1 MSDDESLGEDEDE
14 DEELLRQYAEDES
27 GSDDYSDMEADDP
40 SVDAFRASIAQFD
53 PIITHTVEDDAAAV
67 EAHLR
72 RAACWAAC
80 LETTECHGMP
90 PLHFAALC
98 GSVHA
103 GRALLEAGAR
113 ADALDANGQT
123 PLVLAVRAAS
133 MRCSDLASEGLG
145 ADAAELEGFLSLSA
159 DLLACGAACSELLT
173 AEGAEELLGWVGR
186 EAPVE
191 WRALLR
197 DALGEAEAA
206 PEAPAPAPAGVE
218 ALAEAL
224 VRTSAASA
232 CAEAA
237 EALAEDSPHA
247 AAALCAQLL
256 VTPLPPHGARLV
268 YMTARPV
275 R

>member
-1 MSDDESLGEDEDE
+1 MSDDESLGEDE

-27 GSDDYSDMEADDP
+27 VSEDHSDMEPDDP
-40 SVDAFRASIAQFD
+40 SVDAFKASIAQFD
-53 PIITHTVEDDAAAV
+53 AIITHTVEDDAAAV

-113 ADALDANGQT
+113 ADALDANGLT

>member
-1 MSDDESLGEDEDE
+1 MSDDESLGEDE

-27 GSDDYSDMEADDP
+27 VSDDHSDMEPDDP
-40 SVDAFRASIAQFD
+40 SVDAFKASIAQFD
-53 PIITHTVEDDAAAV
+53 AIITHTVEDDAAAV

-113 ADALDANGQT
+113 ADALDANGLT

-173 AEGAEELLGWVGR
+173 AEGAEELLGWVR
-186 EAPVE
+186 HEAPDQ

-197 DALGEAEAA
+197 DVLGEAEAA
-206 PEAPAPAPAGVE
+206 PEAEVAPVMDAHHPV
-218 ALAEAL
+218 
-224 VRTSAASA
+224 VVQVTPV
-232 CAEAA
+232 AA
-237 EALAEDSPHA
+237 EGTGRKSGRERRAPRQADADLDDGDDGKPAKRAKP
-247 AAALCAQLL
+247 
-256 VTPLPPHGARLV
+256 GGKR
-268 YMTARPV
+268 RG